1 VPLGIYPEYGREM
14 DLVEQIRDL
23 ILKESEGDL
32 ASSKEDLHVTIR
44 IAGDFYNYL
53 RMYEKSPHPIDVSY
67 MLGTIRSGIDF
78 LFRLIHSCVYRED
91 EEKWVG
97 AFNPLRAWS
106 YPELRKEFLTR
117 FDSLASPQL
126 DRADRLVSLF
136 ILKHLELV
144 YLAQN
149 FPQAAVAGVMNGKSK
164 SPEEAQKD
172 FDETISIARD
182 VATKKITND
191 ELSTL
196 LEAQRKKRNPQ

>member
-1 VPLGIYPEYGREM
+1 MKKNG
-14 DLVEQIRDL
+14 
-23 ILKESEGDL
+23 
-32 ASSKEDLHVTIR
+32 
-44 IAGDFYNYL
+44 
-53 RMYEKSPHPIDVSY
+53 
-67 MLGTIRSGIDF
+67 SGLSD
-78 LFRLIHSCVYRED
+78 
-91 EEKWVG
+91 
-97 AFNPLRAWS
+97 PLRAWS

-117 FDSLASPQL
+117 FESLASPQL

-149 FPQAAVAGVMNGKSK
+149 FPRAEIACVMSGKSK

-182 VATKKITND
+182 VATKKITNE
-191 ELSTL
+191 ELSAL